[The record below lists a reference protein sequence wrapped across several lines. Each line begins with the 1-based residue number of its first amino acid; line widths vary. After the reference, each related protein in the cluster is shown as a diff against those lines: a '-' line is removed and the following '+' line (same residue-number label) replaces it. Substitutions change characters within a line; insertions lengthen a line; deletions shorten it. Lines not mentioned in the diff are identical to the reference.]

1 MSSLA
6 TAAEAARET
15 SVTAGITLRL
25 RVPTRLQMQRIVSK
39 AGDFIAA
46 QEPILLASIMGWS
59 GVNASAIV
67 PDMDGELPFSID
79 LITHVLDAYPT
90 AADAAYNKVIDEFA
104 KRREKTEAASKN

>member
-6 TAAEAARET
+6 TAAEAAREI

-39 AGDFIAA
+39 AGDSVSS
-46 QEPILLASIMGWS
+46 QEPILQASIIGWS

-79 LITHVLDAYPT
+79 LITHVLDAYPV
-90 AADAAYNKVIDEFA
+90 AADAAYVQVLEAFA
-104 KRREKTEAASKN
+104 KRLEKAETASKN